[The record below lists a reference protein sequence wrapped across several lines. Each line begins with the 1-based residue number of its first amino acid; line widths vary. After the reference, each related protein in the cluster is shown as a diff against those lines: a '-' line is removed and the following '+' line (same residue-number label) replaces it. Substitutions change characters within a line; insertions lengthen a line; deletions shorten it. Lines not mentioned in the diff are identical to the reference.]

1 MHACRKGPRGL
12 RRRHIGTL
20 RLPSKMR
27 PMSFGQQ
34 GGPPSQWDPWK
45 PQSQQPW
52 TNGGDGETPDWAALA
67 EASETRNKR
76 RRLLFIGGGAVA
88 TIAIGTAVAMAVVS
102 ANGDNQASGNQ
113 TNVPASGSIPSGSA
127 TAPSF
132 APTSA
137 PPPLDPK
144 DFISVKSKDT
154 APLSA
159 DTLFPGTQLTMG
171 SAVYKKGP
179 TADTKNCASVAQGS
193 LPKVLKDNHCTR
205 VLRVTYVKDGIGVT
219 VGVAVFD
226 TEAQATKAKVQAKD
240 KSLVKSLYGKGVK
253 PFCNAAFC
261 RTTTNSYGRYA
272 YFTIAG
278 YFNGKDVT
286 TKDTKVFQVG
296 DDLAEFTFR
305 QIRRRGEA
313 QASAAAVG

>member
-1 MHACRKGPRGL
+1 
-12 RRRHIGTL
+12 
-20 RLPSKMR
+20 
-27 PMSFGQQ
+27 MSFGQQ
-34 GGPPSQWDPWK
+34 GGPQSQWDPWK
-45 PQSQQPW
+45 PHSQQPW
-52 TNGGDGETPDWAALA
+52 DSGGDGRTPDWAALA

-102 ANGDNQASGNQ
+102 ANGDSEASGNPS
-113 TNVPASGSIPSGSA
+113 NLPASASIPSSSA
-127 TAPSF
+127 SAPSF

-144 DFISVKSKDT
+144 DFIASKAKDT

-159 DTLFPGTQLTMG
+159 ATLFPGTQLTMG
-171 SAVYKKGP
+171 STVYKKGP
-179 TADTKNCASVAQGS
+179 TADTKDCASVTQGT
-193 LPKVLKDNHCTR
+193 LPKVLEANGCTR
-205 VLRVTYVKDGIGVT
+205 FLRVTYLKDGIGVT

-226 TEAQATKAKVQAKD
+226 TEAQATKAKGQTDKKGLI
-240 KSLVKSLYGKGVK
+240 KSLFGKGVK
-253 PFCNAAFC
+253 PFCNAAIC
-261 RTTTNSYGRYA
+261 RSTTNSYGRYA

-278 YFNGKDVT
+278 HFSGKDVT
-286 TKDTKVFQVG
+286 PKDTAVFKVG

-313 QASAAAVG
+313 QASAAANG

>member
-1 MHACRKGPRGL
+1 
-12 RRRHIGTL
+12 
-20 RLPSKMR
+20 
-27 PMSFGQQ
+27 MSFGQQ

-45 PQSQQPW
+45 PHSQQPW
-52 TNGGDGETPDWAALA
+52 NSGGTSETPDWAALA

-102 ANGDNQASGNQ
+102 ANGDSKASGKPSGA
-113 TNVPASGSIPSGSA
+113 PAGGAIPSSSA

-144 DFISVKSKDT
+144 EFVSSKAKDT
-154 APLSA
+154 APLSVG
-159 DTLFPGTQLTMG
+159 TLYPGTQLTMG
-171 SAVYKKGP
+171 STVYKKGA
-179 TADTKNCASVAQGS
+179 TADTKNCASATAGS
-193 LPKVLKDNHCTR
+193 LPKLLTSNGCTR
-205 VLRVTYVKDGIGVT
+205 LLRVSYVKDGVAVT

-226 TEAQATKAKVQAKD
+226 TEAQASRVKGRSDT
-240 KSLVKSLYGKGVK
+240 KSLVRSLAGKGIK
-253 PFCNAAFC
+253 PFCNSATC

-272 YFTIAG
+272 YFTTAG
-278 YFNGKDVT
+278 FTSGKDVT
-286 TKDTKVFQVG
+286 KTDTKVFKAG
-296 DDLAEFTFR
+296 DDLAEFTFG